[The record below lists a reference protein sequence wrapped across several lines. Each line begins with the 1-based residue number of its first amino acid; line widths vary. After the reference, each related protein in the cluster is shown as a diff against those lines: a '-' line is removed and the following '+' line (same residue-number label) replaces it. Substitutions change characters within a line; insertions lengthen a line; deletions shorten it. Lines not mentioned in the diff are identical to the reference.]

1 MNFSMR
7 KAVARAC
14 GIAAATFAAGATA
27 ADDVGKMY
35 LNPQYGYTWL
45 DSSRA
50 MNDGDHLALGI
61 GWHLTDLLSV
71 EVNGLKGEFDS
82 DLARQLE
89 QTVYSLDYLLVF
101 NRESRVSPYITLGGG
116 YVENRYDTD
125 FDEYGPLA
133 QAGFGL
139 LLDFGGSSTR
149 NFVFQIRPEVKYR
162 FDWADGLVEDT
173 HGDLLINLGFAFNFG
188 ASASAPPVVQAPPPP
203 PPPPAPAPAPP
214 PGPVDSDRDGVF
226 DSDDRCPATPLG
238 MAVDGT
244 GCPRK
249 DPVVLRGVG
258 FATNS
263 ATLTAASLPVLD
275 GVAQDLRKYPR
286 LRVELQGHTDSS
298 GADAYNLDLSQR
310 RADAVRNYLVSQGV
324 SGTQLEARGL
334 GESEPIA
341 DNGTPEGRADN
352 RRVVMRVLANPGNA
366 PVQGETD

>member
-1 MNFSMR
+1 MNTSIR
-7 KAVARAC
+7 NSVARAC
-14 GIAAATFAAGATA
+14 GVIAATTFAAGAHA

-35 LNPQYGYTWL
+35 FNPQYGYTWL

-71 EVNGLKGEFDS
+71 EVNGIKAEFDS
-82 DLARQLE
+82 DFARELE

-116 YVENRYDTD
+116 YIENSYDTD

-133 QAGFGL
+133 QAGLGL
-139 LLDFGGSSTR
+139 LLDLGGNSSR
-149 NFVFQIRPEVKYR
+149 SFVFQIRPEVKYR
-162 FDWADGLVEDT
+162 FDWADGPVEDT

-188 ASASAPPVVQAPPPP
+188 ASASAPTIVQAPPPP
-203 PPPPAPAPAPP
+203 PPPPAPAPP
-214 PGPVDSDRDGVF
+214 PGPVDSDRDGVM
-226 DSDDRCPATPLG
+226 DPDDRCPATPLG
-238 MAVDGT
+238 MAVDSS

-249 DPVVLRGVG
+249 EPVVLRGVS

-263 ATLTAASLPVLD
+263 ATLTPGSLPVLD
-275 GVAQDLRKYPR
+275 AVAEDLRKYPR

-298 GADAYNLDLSQR
+298 GADAYNLDLSRR
-310 RADAVRNYLVSQGV
+310 RAESVLNYLVAQGV
-324 SGTQLEARGL
+324 SGTQLEARGF

-341 DNGTPEGRADN
+341 DNGTSEGRADN
-352 RRVVMRVLANPGNA
+352 RRVVMRVLENPGNA
-366 PVQGETD
+366 PVQGGAN